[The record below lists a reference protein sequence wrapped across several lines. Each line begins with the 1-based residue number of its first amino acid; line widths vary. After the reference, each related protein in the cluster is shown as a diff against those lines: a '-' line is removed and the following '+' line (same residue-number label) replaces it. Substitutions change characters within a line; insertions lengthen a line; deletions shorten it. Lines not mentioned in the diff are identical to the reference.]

1 MLVDTSS
8 DPFRFNACQ
17 RNFHNVSKMAEIAM
31 ILYSVVKTE
40 FICCTLYTNILYITP
55 YLSSPMFF
63 GIMHF

>member
-1 MLVDTSS
+1 
-8 DPFRFNACQ
+8 
-17 RNFHNVSKMAEIAM
+17 MAEIAM